1 MTEYVVV
8 ASSNNNNN
16 DNGLLAYNTDS
27 TCNAMSIK
35 NDIEYKQFVQ

>member
-1 MTEYVVV
+1 MWNFSVNWLPIIIIV
-8 ASSNNNNN
+8 
-16 DNGLLAYNTDS
+16 NGLLAYNTDS